1 MFLPSQIAALSP
13 KNEKSSDKKMG
24 RIKLLPLDTENAV
37 SGFLRGQSSL
47 FGSLLCMGY
56 GQKPLMILTTK
67 NNAAWE
73 IVEAYLTRWR
83 IEETIRFAKQA
94 FDMENIRLLTY
105 KRLQNMY
112 ALLMGALAFN
122 MTVLSL
128 KTKLKVL
135 YMRAIQATKTLFGVP
150 DFHYYTLASGI
161 ALVFKRAPKP
171 HPKPPK
177 HSQFFQPQ
185 LL

>member
-1 MFLPSQIAALSP
+1 
-13 KNEKSSDKKMG
+13 
-24 RIKLLPLDTENAV
+24 
-37 SGFLRGQSSL
+37 
-47 FGSLLCMGY
+47 
-56 GQKPLMILTTK
+56 
-67 NNAAWE
+67 
-73 IVEAYLTRWR
+73 
-83 IEETIRFAKQA
+83 
-94 FDMENIRLLTY
+94 MENIRLLTY

-150 DFHYYTLASGI
+150 YFHYYTLASGI

-171 HPKPPK
+171 HPKPPNL
-177 HSQFFQPQ
+177 SQFFQPQ